1 MIIFIF
7 SSIMMSFFFVYTLC
21 ILLNKDKKINKEKI
35 ISFIILCIYL
45 YFSKMITDS
54 FIRPIITYAVIVL
67 SGIIIERNKVSKVAI
82 SAFISWMIVFISEF
96 FVAFFI
102 MGIQNLPLEVLKS
115 NFVMDLLANIFI
127 VVFAFIFI
135 TTKILREKLK
145 KIVNKEFKTGFKYI
159 LLVLIFSA
167 IALSIIFYLN
177 YFKLDTV
184 YTILLSLVAV
194 LIYSII
200 ITNLLKEKYN
210 NDKFSKENK
219 LLKSSL
225 TDYEKLY
232 EKQRIDNHENRNQL
246 LVIRSMVNSKNKK
259 LLNYID
265 QITDIENKD
274 NKSHIEQLRKLPS
287 NVIRGLI
294 NFKIIEM
301 EENRINFNLY
311 ISNKV
316 NYKKLS
322 MINDELNFEICK
334 LLGIYLDNAI
344 QCVKELKERIIDI
357 NIYEEEDS
365 ICFDIAN
372 NFDNKIELD
381 KINKEGYSTKG
392 KGHGYGLSIA
402 KKVIEN
408 SKFIKN
414 ETIVSGSVF
423 RQKIK
428 CRI

>member
-246 LVIRSMVNSKNKK
+246 LVIRSMVNSKNNKQFICK
-259 LLNYID
+259 RLIRIFPALIVMLLLTIC
-265 QITDIENKD
+265 T
-274 NKSHIEQLRKLPS
+274 KLPE
-287 NVIRGLI
+287 R
-294 NFKIIEM
+294 FK
-301 EENRINFNLY
+301 Y
-311 ISNKV
+311 
-316 NYKKLS
+316 
-322 MINDELNFEICK
+322 D
-334 LLGIYLDNAI
+334 
-344 QCVKELKERIIDI
+344 
-357 NIYEEEDS
+357 
-365 ICFDIAN
+365 
-372 NFDNKIELD
+372 
-381 KINKEGYSTKG
+381 
-392 KGHGYGLSIA
+392 
-402 KKVIEN
+402 
-408 SKFIKN
+408 
-414 ETIVSGSVF
+414 
-423 RQKIK
+423 
-428 CRI
+428 